1 MSYTSFDNIG
11 LVKVLSFFQTHD
23 SEYLSGEDLSDVL
36 KISRVAVWKHIKKI
50 QALGYKIES
59 KQKLGYRLVSN
70 TEKLLPWEITRN
82 LKTREIGKRVYYF
95 QEIDSTQNFAEQIAA
110 DKKENGTIIIAEK
123 QTSGRG
129 RLERKWTS
137 PKGGIWFSLIIH
149 PRFEVASS
157 TLVPIAGAVAL
168 SKAIKSVLDL
178 ETEVKWPNDITL
190 KGKKVAGML
199 VNASFQANNID
210 YLILGIGINFD
221 VDTKKLEKKLSKSP
235 NFYGVNSLR
244 KKGNKTSP
252 ALLLKEFLSQFE
264 KVLLQLDK
272 GEKAKI
278 VKEWTKRSDSI
289 GEKISV
295 NTSNG
300 KISGISQGIDN
311 EGALKLKKGKTVKR
325 VFVGDVISG

>member
-1 MSYTSFDNIG
+1 MSYTSFDNVG

-50 QALGYKIES
+50 QTLGYKIES
-59 KQKLGYRLVSN
+59 KQKLGYRLVSD
-70 TEKLLPWEITRN
+70 TEKLLPWEIIKD
-82 LKTREIGKRVYYF
+82 LKTENIGKRVYYF
-95 QEIDSTQNFAEQIAA
+95 EEIDSTQNFAEQIAA
-110 DKKENGTIIIAEK
+110 DKKEDGTIIIAEK

-149 PRFEVASS
+149 PKFDVASS
-157 TLVPIAGAVAL
+157 TLIPIAGGVAL

-178 ETEVKWPNDITL
+178 DTSVKWPNDITL

-199 VNASFQANNID
+199 VDASFQANNID

-221 VDTKKLEKKLSKSP
+221 IDIKKLEKRLMKSP

-244 KKGNKTSP
+244 RKNDKTPPKS
-252 ALLLKEFLSQFE
+252 LLKEFLIQFE
-264 KVLLQLDK
+264 KCISQLNK
-272 GEKAKI
+272 GEKSKI
-278 VKEWTKRSDSI
+278 VKEWIKRTDSI
-289 GEKISV
+289 GKKIII
-295 NTSNG
+295 NTANG
-300 KISGISQGIDN
+300 KVTGIAQGIDYD
-311 EGALKLKKGKTVKR
+311 GALKLKTTTGIKKI
-325 VFVGDVISG
+325 FVGDVVQR